1 MLDFWYSERCT
12 REIKLITSIATC
24 AIIYYCSTFE
34 KLSPTWTV
42 CCLVLGMAIHV
53 LKIQADKIS
62 LQNPYAQGFKILFSA
77 LPLAVLILIIYLLP
91 NQNIIFTAIQAVG
104 FTALGLFIVSI
115 YQNRAKRF
123 E

>member
-12 REIKLITSIATC
+12 REVKLIMSIATC
-24 AIIYYCSTFE
+24 AIIYYCSSIE
-34 KLSPTWTV
+34 KLSPQLTMI
-42 CCLVLGMAIHV
+42 CLSIGIVIHLLHV
-53 LKIQADKIS
+53 LSLKITEN
-62 LQNPYAQGFKILFSA
+62 NPYAQGFKILFSFVPIFA
-77 LPLAVLILIIYLLP
+77 VVSVLYFLPAP
-91 NQNIIFTAIQAVG
+91 NKIFTAIQAIG

>member
-12 REIKLITSIATC
+12 REIKLITSIVTC
-24 AIIYYCSTFE
+24 VIIYYCSSFE
-34 KLSPTWTV
+34 KLSPTFTII
-42 CCLVLGMAIHV
+42 CLAIGIATHV
-53 LKIQADKIS
+53 LRMLSLKIAEN
-62 LQNPYAQGFKILFSA
+62 NPYAQGFKILFAIFPMLA
-77 LPLAVLILIIYLLP
+77 LVMIIYLIP
-91 NQNIIFTAIQAVG
+91 TTHKIFTAIQAIG

>member
-12 REIKLITSIATC
+12 REIKLIVSILTC
-24 AIIYYCSTFE
+24 IVIYYCSNIE
-34 KLSPTWTV
+34 KLSPILTIS
-42 CCLVLGMAIHV
+42 CLVFGMAIHV

-62 LQNPYAQGFKILFSA
+62 LKKPDAQGFRILFSA
-77 LPLAVLILIIYLLP
+77 LPIVVLILIIYLLP
-91 NQNIIFTAIQAVG
+91 SQNKIFTAIQAVG